1 MSFREHG
8 ITTDIVSEGKNGKRI
23 FNVEEEKIANLA
35 QKRTHIVIYDFE
47 TDCTVKGKGGRCF
60 VLYRDARDADEDC
73 NKKKFC
79 TTSDLIIGKL
89 IKAKEKD
96 ILPEETY
103 ITQVFKAGGRYT
115 YDIE

>member
-1 MSFREHG
+1 M
-8 ITTDIVSEGKNGKRI
+8 
-23 FNVEEEKIANLA
+23 
-35 QKRTHIVIYDFE
+35 
-47 TDCTVKGKGGRCF
+47 
-60 VLYRDARDADEDC
+60 
-73 NKKKFC
+73 
-79 TTSDLIIGKL
+79 IIGKL